1 MKRIMKWVGGRVAW
15 LLDLF
20 VEQAWAFARF
30 GYPDLKIEFDEVGGS
45 PTDMSTFVTSVGGQ
59 SKEAVLEEITAA
71 GDTDERWA
79 AVGLN
84 RHGEITLGGPYD
96 DTAVTGPEVI
106 FNAPGNTTTR
116 TLKFTY
122 GGTKTFEIE
131 CIIKSFAVGMV
142 LGELDTYE
150 VVLRPTGAATET

>member
-1 MKRIMKWVGGRVAW
+1 MIRIVNWIRRWFTRAVAILAQEGG
-15 LLDLF
+15 
-20 VEQAWAFARF
+20 FARYGF
-30 GYPDLKIEFDEVGGS
+30 PDLLVEFDNAS
-45 PTDMSTFVTSVGGQ
+45 AAPIDMSTYVDTIGGQ

-71 GDTDERWA
+71 GDADERWA

-84 RHGEITLGGPYD
+84 RHGEITLGGKYD
-96 DTAVTGPEVI
+96 DTAATGPEVI

-131 CIIKSFAVGMV
+131 CIIKSFAVGMSQ
-142 LGELDTYE
+142 GELDTYE